1 MSATPPDEPTVE
13 ASEKPT
19 KLHSKHW
26 LPPDEWKA
34 ANEIADQLNE
44 TEKQARRQIVFII
57 KDMGLEFAQTVLQET
72 LAIEAQ
78 GGMMLP
84 DGSRRR
90 TPGGVFFYLVRDR
103 VPAKVRYQIFRPQNS
118 TPRPKT
124 TAKPTPS
131 TSTFPWDQR
140 QEIVAPLLEA
150 PGNTTT
156 VKAVLIGSPERI
168 KHQADY
174 VTFQLISTTKM
185 AAFPRGVPR
194 PELPSPTYTI
204 YVASK
209 QWKRVEEAAADKEDT
224 LIIEGMCA
232 YNPEIKGVALYA
244 TNITSKGL
252 EAKKREQKSRS
263 VNSS

>member
-1 MSATPPDEPTVE
+1 MSATPPDEPTAE
-13 ASEKPT
+13 ASEQPA
-19 KLHSKHW
+19 KLHPKHW
-26 LPPDEWKA
+26 LPPHEWKA

-44 TEKQARRQIVFII
+44 TEKQARRQIIWII

-90 TPGGVFFYLVRDR
+90 TSGGVFFSLVRDR
-103 VPAKVRYQIFRPQNS
+103 VPAKIRYQIFRPQKS
-118 TPRPKT
+118 KARPK
-124 TAKPTPS
+124 ASVKPTPS
-131 TSTFPWDQR
+131 TSTFAWDER
-140 QEIVAPLLEA
+140 QGIVAPLLEA
-150 PGNTTT
+150 SGTATT
-156 VKAVLIGSPERI
+156 VKAVLMGSPERI

-174 VTFQLISTTKM
+174 VTFQLNLTTKM
-185 AAFPRGVPR
+185 ATFPRGVPR
-194 PELPSPTYTI
+194 PELPCSTYTV

-209 QWKRVEEAAADKEDT
+209 QWKRVEEAAADKEDM
-224 LIIEGMCA
+224 LIIEGMCV

-244 TNITSKGL
+244 TNISSKRL
-252 EAKKREQKSRS
+252 DAKKWEQKSRS

>member
-1 MSATPPDEPTVE
+1 MSATTPDEPAVE
-13 ASEKPT
+13 ASEKT
-19 KLHSKHW
+19 AKLHPKHW
-26 LPPDEWKA
+26 LPPHEWKA

-44 TEKQARRQIVFII
+44 TEKQARRQIVFIV

-103 VPAKVRYQIFRPQNS
+103 VPAKIRYQIFRPQKS
-118 TPRPKT
+118 AQRPT
-124 TAKPTPS
+124 TAVKPAPS
-131 TSTFPWDQR
+131 LTSSFAWDER

-150 PGNTTT
+150 SGTATT
-156 VKAVLIGSPERI
+156 VKAMLMGSPERI
-168 KHQADY
+168 KRQADY
-174 VTFQLISTTKM
+174 VTFELTSITKM
-185 AAFPRGVPR
+185 PAFPRGVPR
-194 PELPSPTYTI
+194 PELPSPTYTV

-209 QWKRVEEAAADKEDT
+209 QWKRVEEAAADKEDM

-244 TNITSKGL
+244 TNISSKRL
-252 EAKKREQKSRS
+252 DAKKREQKS
-263 VNSS
+263 